1 MKFHWQH
8 PDLLMVEAHLYH
20 LLIVKFPFQNKK
32 HLCQE
37 SQILT
42 ETKQCKAKVR
52 LRDLAGAEA
61 RGSAAEAAGVVS
73 PRFRID

>member
-52 LRDLAGAEA
+52 LRTSQARKPVV
-61 RGSAAEAAGVVS
+61 RGSCRR
-73 PRFRID
+73 RFTQI